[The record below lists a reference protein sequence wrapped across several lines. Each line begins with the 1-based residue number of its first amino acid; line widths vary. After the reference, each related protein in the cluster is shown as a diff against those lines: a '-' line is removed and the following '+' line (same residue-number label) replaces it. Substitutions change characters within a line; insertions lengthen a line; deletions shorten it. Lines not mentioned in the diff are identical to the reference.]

1 MNSPDVSIVMPVFNA
16 GKFVEK
22 SLQSLLDQTFRNFEL
37 IIVDDCSTDKSLKI
51 VSGFKDERIRILKN
65 ETNRGIVFS
74 RNRGLSEIRG
84 RFYAPFDADDIARKD
99 KLEKQVKFLDSH
111 PEFAMIGTWAKL
123 IDDKNKLLPKKWKLN
138 STPERIPSIMLFRNY
153 FVHSS
158 IMVRSNFISQEKYR
172 AGFDVVEDYKFC
184 ADIAMH
190 HKVYNLPEYLIHY
203 RVHDKSAM
211 RIDKERMKAQ
221 DIKIYRYL
229 FDLLKINLSE
239 TDLNCIFALKCDR
252 KIDDRDLLM
261 EIHNFLE
268 MILVKNRD
276 QELFDQ
282 RQLLKTITNRWLK
295 ACSLAKTFDMKLLSE
310 MIGAPLT
317 KKLFRI

>member
-1 MNSPDVSIVMPVFNA
+1 MPVFNA
-16 GKFVEK
+16 EKFIEK
-22 SLQSLLDQTFRNFEL
+22 SLKSLLDQTFSNFEL
-37 IIVDDCSTDKSLKI
+37 IIVDDGSTDNSLKI
-51 VSGFKDERIRILKN
+51 VSGFKDERIRILQN
-65 ETNRGIVFS
+65 DSNRGIVFS

-84 RFYAPFDADDIARKD
+84 RYYAPFDADDIARKD
-99 KLEKQVKFLDSH
+99 KLEKQIQFLDSH
-111 PEFAMIGTWAKL
+111 PEFAMVGTWAKL
-123 IDDKNKLLPKKWKLN
+123 IDEKNELLPKKWKLN
-138 STPERIPSIMLFRNY
+138 APPERIPSIMLFRNY

-158 IMVRSNFISQEKYR
+158 IMVRSNLIPSEKYR

-190 HKVYNLPEYLIHY
+190 YKVYNLPEYLIHY
-203 RVHDKSAM
+203 RVHDESAM
-211 RIDKERMKAQ
+211 RSDKERMKVQ

-239 TDLNCIFALKCDR
+239 TNLNIIFALKGEQ

-268 MILVKNRD
+268 MILLKNLD
-276 QELFDQ
+276 QQIFDQ
-282 RQLLKTITNRWLK
+282 KQLIKTITNRWLK
-295 ACSLAKTFDMKLLSE
+295 VCSLIKMHHTKLLSE

-317 KKLFRI
+317 KKIFRI